1 MKFVELSIAIVL
13 GGVED
18 ENIFKM
24 LNFVKSKLQNW
35 LMEHMDQVVWM
46 YAKKYFIG
54 LRHLYFTMPVKMV

>member
-13 GGVED
+13 GSVED

-35 LMEHMDQVVWM
+35 LMEHMEHMDLVV
-46 YAKKYFIG
+46 
-54 LRHLYFTMPVKMV
+54 

>member
-13 GGVED
+13 GSVAD

-35 LMEHMDQVVWM
+35 LMEHMEHMDLVV
-46 YAKKYFIG
+46 
-54 LRHLYFTMPVKMV
+54 